1 MARLI
6 ITVGLPGS
14 GKSHR
19 AKKWVAKDPTRR
31 TRVNRDDCRRMMH
44 GGYLGTGAQEKQ
56 VTIGGHA
63 MIQALLRNGVSVV
76 VDDTNL
82 MPAYVDGFRQ
92 LAQGCGADFEV
103 WDMTDVDI
111 DVCVARDR
119 VRPEGELVGEAK
131 IRDMW
136 ERHLTAKAAAAA
148 GAVQVGAG

>member
-14 GKSHR
+14 GKSRR
-19 AKKWVAKDPTRR
+19 AKKWVDGKPTSR
-31 TRVNRDDCRRMMH
+31 TRVNRDDCRKMMH
-44 GGYLGTGAQEKQ
+44 GGYLGTGAQERH

-63 MIQALLRNGVSVV
+63 MIEALLRSGVSVV

-82 MPAYVDGFRQ
+82 MPAYVDGFRR
-92 LAQGCGADFEV
+92 LAQSCGADFEV

-111 DVCVARDR
+111 EVCIARDR
-119 VRPEGELVGEAK
+119 VRPAGELVGEEK

-136 ERHLTAKAAAAA
+136 TRHLEAKAAA
-148 GAVQVGAG
+148 GAVRVGSG